1 MKLRTL
7 FSACCL
13 LMAGISFVACDDNDV
28 KKVTT
33 QVTLQAPEYLMSK
46 NPDVTLNEVIV
57 KNVNTGVESVAY
69 TTKDTKADAIRENQ
83 QSVTVEITVPEGFY
97 NITMNGTISYDD
109 NNGDRTSTGLRSY
122 QEAVTMTEE
131 TANIPV
137 KAENS
142 FVYSPEAESEGASGD
157 FVIAEIFFA
166 GTQTPEGKQ
175 YHYDTY
181 IRVYNN
187 SNDTLLADGLAIT
200 ESDLLTNS
208 KRDEMNPNFINER
221 FSFHFMYRIPMGTN
235 LYVAPGESI
244 LLADCAVDH
253 RNNNASSYDLTKA
266 DFEWY
271 DESSNPNF
279 LDMDNT
285 DVPNLERIYTY
296 SLSITALT
304 TQGNRAYALVR
315 LDDTKYASGDAFMAD
330 STNYYNYAY
339 KFTNTYNGKTYDLK
353 SKCWTIP
360 NSWVIDAVNL
370 CPLSEYEW
378 LVTSPALDK
387 GYTHVTET
395 AADANRYG
403 KAVRRRVAA
412 GKKLQDSNDSSLD
425 FEAVEADPYYK
436 FHE

>member
-1 MKLRTL
+1 
-7 FSACCL
+7 
-13 LMAGISFVACDDNDV
+13 MAGISFVACDDNDV

-33 QVTLQAPEYLMSK
+33 QVTLQAPEYLMGK
-46 NPDVTLNEVIV
+46 NPDVALNEVIV

-69 TTKDTKADAIRENQ
+69 TTKDTKAVATGENH

-97 NITMNGTISYDD
+97 NITMNGTITYDD
-109 NNGDRTSTGLRSY
+109 NNGERTSTGLRSY

-137 KAENS
+137 KAESS
-142 FVYSPEAESEGASGD
+142 FVYSPEAESEDASGD

-187 SNDTLLADGLAIT
+187 SNDTLLADGLAIA
-200 ESDLLTNS
+200 ESSLMTNY
-208 KRDEMNPNFINER
+208 KYNEMDPNFINER
-221 FSFHFMYRIPMGTN
+221 FSFTSLFRIPMGTN
-235 LYVAPGESI
+235 LYVAPGESVLI
-244 LLADCAVDH
+244 ADCAKDH
-253 RNNNASSYDLTKA
+253 RIEGNVNSYDLSNA

-271 DESSNPNF
+271 DVSSNPKF
-279 LDMDNT
+279 LDSDNP
-285 DVPNLERIYTY
+285 DVPNMEKIY
-296 SLSITALT
+296 SASITIST
-304 TQGNRAYALVR
+304 FSTQGNRSYAILR
-315 LDDTKYASGDAFMAD
+315 LDDSKYATGEAFMND
-330 STNYYNYAY
+330 STNYRTFNWT
-339 KFTNTYNGKTYDLK
+339 FTNTTTGKTYVNK
-353 SKCWTIP
+353 GKAWTLP
-360 NSWVIDAVNL
+360 NEWIIDAVNC

-395 AADANRYG
+395 AKDANRYG

-436 FHE
+436 FHD